1 MKILIIED
9 DKTISDYIARG
20 LRQASFMVDQ
30 AFDGQSGSDLTIE
43 ENYDA
48 IIVDLMLPGMDG
60 LSIIED
66 LRKIGDETPVL
77 ILSAKHSVDDRIKG
91 LEIGGD
97 DYLVKPFNFDELLAR
112 IHAILRRSSRLNNSG
127 NIEYSGLII
136 DLYKREVVRDGKK
149 IDLQPREFALLEY
162 LLQNAE
168 RVISKSMILERI
180 WDFNFDPQTNVV
192 EVLVSRLRS
201 KIDQGF
207 EDKLI
212 HTAWG
217 VGYVLK
223 KEDKSFKK
231 HQV

>member
-1 MKILIIED
+1 MKVLIIED
-9 DKTISDYIARG
+9 DKTISDYIAKG
-20 LRQASFMVDQ
+20 LRQASFRVDQ
-30 AFDGQSGSDLTIE
+30 AFDGQRGSDLTIE

-48 IIVDLMLPGMDG
+48 IIVDLMLPGLDG

-66 LRKIGDETPVL
+66 LRKMGDETPVL
-77 ILSAKHSVDDRIKG
+77 ILSAKNTVDDRIRG

-112 IHAILRRSSRLNNSG
+112 IHALLRRSSRLNSPG

-168 RVISKSMILERI
+168 RVMSKSMILERI

-192 EVLVSRLRS
+192 EVLISRLRS

-207 EDKLI
+207 ESKLI

-223 KEDKSFKK
+223 KEDK
-231 HQV
+231 